1 MSDLKI
7 PFNNYVLEFEEPVL
21 YVDNEKRGRSGHM
34 THAMAE
40 FAPNCFID
48 FNSNCTIHRIDGHT
62 PYGFIEYRIS
72 RDGGNTYSDIQILDY
87 SMKSLLDGVYAISV
101 EKAVACDD
109 GTIVAFCLRNNAID
123 VWSCLP
129 WVTPTVVRSTDQGK
143 TWSEPVECI
152 PFSGRIY
159 DAIYKDGVIYVLI
172 FCNPNH
178 LGKDPEQHKYR
189 VYKSFDNGVTFEE
202 ASVIPFDII
211 DRGYGSFVFDGENR
225 LHAYTYYKTD
235 ETLIDHAVSDDFG
248 LSWEIME
255 QCHVDKGVRNP
266 QTAYID
272 GIFVMHGRSAD
283 EDKFVFYASLDGSV
297 WSDAAII
304 AQTNPSGQYYSNNLI
319 LNDENGNFLLVQ
331 YSEQYHGSKV
341 NVKHLKMRV
350 RKL

>member
-1 MSDLKI
+1 MNNLKI
-7 PFNNYVLEFEEPVL
+7 PFNNYTLEFEEPVL

-72 RDGGNTYSDIQILDY
+72 RDGGNTYSDIQVLDY

-123 VWSCLP
+123 VWACQP

-172 FCNPNH
+172 FCNPNF
-178 LGKDPEQHKYR
+178 LGEDPEQHKYR

-202 ASVIPFDII
+202 ASVIPFDVI
-211 DRGYGSFVFDGENR
+211 DRGYGSLVFDGESR
-225 LHAYTYYKTD
+225 LHAYTYYKAD
-235 ETLIDHAVSDDFG
+235 ETHIDHAVSDDFG
-248 LSWEIME
+248 VTWEVLE
-255 QCHVDKGVRNP
+255 QCRVDKGVRNP

-297 WSDAAII
+297 WSDAAVI
-304 AQTNPSGQYYSNNLI
+304 AQTNPTGQYYSNNLI
-319 LNDENGNFLLVQ
+319 LNDEKGKFLLVQ

-350 RKL
+350 KKS